1 MLLPRLLLRLLYV
14 GICFYA
20 APAWA
25 ATAFERSESLIAAG
39 QISEARRALRSE
51 LRMRP
56 DHIEARYNLA
66 VLLQE
71 IGHDDEALALYQQ
84 NLAIAWHLPSVV
96 NLSYLLQQQG
106 KRNQARRLLIKST
119 TKLRDE
125 AAPWY
130 LLAALS
136 EKAGDQRQAKKR
148 FHKAIKVDPLNG
160 FAWLHLAEFQSR
172 HQRARQTIKQA
183 TKSAAKAI
191 RLLPACAPCWRVY
204 GEILEHNKAHEK
216 ALHAYQR
223 SLAIQPS
230 NKTRKLLIRTLRSLG
245 ENKRA
250 DIMQRAFYDAR

>member
-1 MLLPRLLLRLLYV
+1 MLLLRLLYV

-20 APAWA
+20 LPAWA
-25 ATAFERSESLIAAG
+25 TTAFERSESLIAAG

-71 IGHDDEALALYQQ
+71 IGHDEEASALYRQ
-84 NLAIAWHLPSVV
+84 NLTMAWHLPSVV
-96 NLSYLLQQQG
+96 NLTYLLQQQG
-106 KRNQARRLLIKST
+106 KRNEARRLLVKAT

-136 EKAGDQRQAKKR
+136 EKAGDQQLAKKC

-160 FAWLHLAEFQSR
+160 FAWLHLAEFQSL
-172 HQRARQTIKQA
+172 HQRAHQA
-183 TKSAAKAI
+183 TKSAAKAL
-191 RLLPACAPCWRVY
+191 RLLPDCAPCWRAY

-250 DIMQRAFYDAR
+250 DIMQRAFADAR